1 MNIYINTYIQNYAYT
16 FNNVCIF
23 VFAFTISNIK
33 ICHRIFV
40 SSHF

>member
-1 MNIYINTYIQNYAYT
+1 MNIYINTCIQNYAYT